1 MVFVELKLLRIYEAL
16 FARFGPQRWWPGDSP
31 WEIAVGAML
40 TQQVAWTNVVK
51 AIDNL
56 KSANLLELQNIINAD
71 VERVKELIKP
81 VGFYNQKSKRLL
93 GFALYVSEIYG
104 SIERM
109 LSGTTSDVREEL
121 LSIDGIGPETADSI
135 LLYGGNHPTFVV
147 DAYTKRMARC
157 LGIMADDYHGLK
169 GIFESEL
176 PKDAALYNEYHA
188 LIVRLGKEHCKTKPL
203 CSMCPVAPYSING
216 G

>member
-1 MVFVELKLLRIYEAL
+1 
-16 FARFGPQRWWPGDSP
+16 
-31 WEIAVGAML
+31 ML
-40 TQQVAWTNVVK
+40 TQQVSWANVEK
-51 AIDNL
+51 AINNL
-56 KSANLLELQNIINAD
+56 KSADMLDLKNMVNAD
-71 VERVKELIKP
+71 PEQIKELIKP

-93 GFALYVSEIYG
+93 GFASFVSEKFD

-109 LSGTTSDVREEL
+109 LDRPTMIVREEL
-121 LSIDGIGPETADSI
+121 LAINGIGPETADSI

-157 LGIMADDYHGLK
+157 VGINADDYHDLK
-169 GIFESEL
+169 RIFESEL

-188 LIVRLGKEHCKTKPL
+188 LIVRLGKEHCKTKPV
-203 CSMCPVAPYSING
+203 CSSCPIAPYSKNG